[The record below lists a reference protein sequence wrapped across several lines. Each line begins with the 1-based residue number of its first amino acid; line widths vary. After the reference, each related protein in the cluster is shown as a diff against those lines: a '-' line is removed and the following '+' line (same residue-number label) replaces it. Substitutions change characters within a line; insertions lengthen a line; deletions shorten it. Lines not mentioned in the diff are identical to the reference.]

1 MKNKYIKLFVLVLLS
16 SLVCLNVIGFIFT
29 VFGYIDN
36 GVWDMDI
43 IEKCFVLSVFSPFVV
58 VSSSLVI
65 DFLYKLFNKL
75 VLFFK

>member
-1 MKNKYIKLFVLVLLS
+1 
-16 SLVCLNVIGFIFT
+16 
-29 VFGYIDN
+29 
-36 GVWDMDI
+36 MDI